1 MKKSTSSML
10 SVFIAF
16 VLVFGVFSYKENIYG
31 QSATSNA
38 NNVAIPPTTN
48 PTNTPLTP
56 MATAPQTTANP
67 SSSNM
72 GSMNM
77 NSMAN
82 TGEGAQSSSSGTT
95 VTRDSVT
102 LLLEGKTLPKGE
114 YIELYD
120 ATPSKIVD
128 GHFVA
133 KVPCDSKGNSQ
144 VDLLTG
150 VAPNFNSTDAE
161 FIKELSTPGNLCLYH
176 VDLVSDAN
184 NTITDVAIKNNSTQD
199 IAFPPSSSVSVG
211 VNSIAPLPPG
221 QG

>member
-38 NNVAIPPTTN
+38 NNIAIPLTTN

-82 TGEGAQSSSSGTT
+82 TAKAPIILISN
-95 VTRDSVT
+95 RDKQEK
-102 LLLEGKTLPKGE
+102 LGKFLNIPKC
-114 YIELYD
+114 
-120 ATPSKIVD
+120 K
-128 GHFVA
+128 
-133 KVPCDSKGNSQ
+133 
-144 VDLLTG
+144 
-150 VAPNFNSTDAE
+150 
-161 FIKELSTPGNLCLYH
+161 
-176 VDLVSDAN
+176 
-184 NTITDVAIKNNSTQD
+184 TIT
-199 IAFPPSSSVSVG
+199 
-211 VNSIAPLPPG
+211 
-221 QG
+221 